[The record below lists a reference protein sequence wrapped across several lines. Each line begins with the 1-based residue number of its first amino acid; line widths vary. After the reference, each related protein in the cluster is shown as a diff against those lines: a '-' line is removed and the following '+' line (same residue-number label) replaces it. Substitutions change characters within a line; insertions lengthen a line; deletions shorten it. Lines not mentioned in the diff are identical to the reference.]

1 MKIAVL
7 GAGAWG
13 TALAVHFCAQHTVSL
28 WARNPAQIAA
38 MAEQR
43 SNSRYLPGVELPAE
57 LSLTADLEAA
67 VVWADVIVVSTPSGA
82 FRDILEAIGRLVLH
96 TPVIWACK
104 GFEAGSMKL
113 PHQIAAESL
122 PDSTPRGVLSG
133 PSFAR
138 EVAMGLPTALTL
150 ASNDPAL
157 LALAGQLH
165 HHHLRVYTSS
175 DVIGVEL
182 GGALKNVIAIAAGI
196 SDGLHFGYNARA
208 ALISR
213 SLAEMIRLGRHLGGK
228 AETFMGLTGMGDLI
242 LTATSDMSRNRQVG
256 LKLATGMNLDTIL
269 QELGHIAEGVT
280 TTREIDR
287 LAQEQGID
295 MPVVHAVHQILYQ
308 NVAPRIAVETLLS
321 REPKA
326 ELAR

>member
-1 MKIAVL
+1 
-7 GAGAWG
+7 
-13 TALAVHFCAQHTVSL
+13 
-28 WARNPAQIAA
+28 
-38 MAEQR
+38 
-43 SNSRYLPGVELPAE
+43 
-57 LSLTADLEAA
+57 
-67 VVWADVIVVSTPSGA
+67 
-82 FRDILEAIGRLVLH
+82 
-96 TPVIWACK
+96 
-104 GFEAGSMKL
+104 
-113 PHQIAAESL
+113 
-122 PDSTPRGVLSG
+122 
-133 PSFAR
+133 
-138 EVAMGLPTALTL
+138 MGLPTALTL

-308 NVAPRIAVETLLS
+308 NIAPRIAVETLLS